1 MQLKKSPF
9 LLHPYGDSAP
19 IRPVGQAEVV
29 CERETK
35 FYTIL
40 FQVLP
45 DNVMVGKPA
54 LLSGTDSIRLGLVTI
69 EADEIYHL
77 CNHVDN
83 NAPNECKPVPRPST
97 KPIQIS
103 PTRKLPVPGRLRM
116 SDVLGQYKDV
126 FQGLGCIGTPVT
138 FKLDDTV
145 TPINMPVHRVPI
157 SKRQKEKETLQRYED
172 AGILKK
178 VTEPTPWCSN
188 ELIRETPK
196 KFRICIDPSQ
206 TVNKSHFA
214 TSASNAYPE

>member
-1 MQLKKSPF
+1 M
-9 LLHPYGDSAP
+9 
-19 IRPVGQAEVV
+19 
-29 CERETK
+29 
-35 FYTIL
+35 
-40 FQVLP
+40 
-45 DNVMVGKPA
+45 GKPA
-54 LLSGTDSIRLGLVTI
+54 LLSGTDSIRLGLVTV

-83 NAPNECKPVPRPST
+83 NAPNECKPVPCPST
-97 KPIQIS
+97 KPIQIL
-103 PTRKLPVPGRLRM
+103 PTRKLPVPRRLRM
-116 SDVLGQYKDV
+116 SDVLGRYKDV

-145 TPINMPVHRVPI
+145 TPINMPVHRVLV

-188 ELIRETPK
+188 ELIRETPT

-206 TVNKSHFA
+206 TVNKAILRPVHQMP
-214 TSASNAYPE
+214 TLNEQLHRL